1 MSTFSNGIR
10 KTWRDESLSSNWDGE
25 IELEGK
31 IYYSECDYDL
41 DYTVDEGDDLTP
53 PCTTIHNIRLENEQ
67 IYAYNEETGEF
78 DIEITEANDS
88 ELYNSLINKTEEEI
102 VKYEYEWL

>member
-1 MSTFSNGIR
+1 MNTFINGIK

-25 IELEGK
+25 IQLDDK
-31 IYYSECDYDL
+31 IYYSQCNYDL
-41 DYTVDEGDDLTP
+41 DYTVDEGDDDTP
-53 PCTTIHNIRLENEQ
+53 PCTTIHNIHLENLQ

-78 DIEITEANDS
+78 DIEIY
-88 ELYNSLINKTEEEI
+88 ELNSPTLYDLLSNKTEEEI